1 MRIFLDKEY
10 IIFCDESEQKGNY
23 YSNFFGGL
31 IVGSSQYQLIK
42 QKIERIK
49 CELNIFGEMK
59 WEKVTEL
66 YLERYSKVISILFE
80 EIIKGNIRIRI
91 MFRQNAYVPSGLTA
105 EQIENE
111 YFLLYYQF
119 IKNAFGLKYVSSIT
133 DKSINLRIYLD
144 KLPDTSEKS
153 ERFKSYLLALQ
164 KSKNFRKSII
174 IKKENITE
182 VNSHDHVL
190 LQCLDIILG
199 AIQFRL
205 NNKHKNKISGS
216 KKRGK
221 RTIAKEKLYKFILKE
236 IKKIHKNFNVGIST
250 SLKGDDSQQWYSPY
264 LHWNFVPK
272 KSRFDNFLT
281 KKCNKINPV

>member
-42 QKIERIK
+42 QKIECIK
-49 CELNIFGEMK
+49 CELNIYGEMK

-250 SLKGDDSQQWYSPY
+250 SLKGDYSQQWYSPY

-272 KSRFDNFLT
+272 KSKFDNLLT
-281 KKCNKINPV
+281 KSGIK

>member
-42 QKIERIK
+42 QKIECIK
-49 CELNIFGEMK
+49 CELNIYGEMK

-190 LQCLDIILG
+190 LQCLDIVLG

-250 SLKGDDSQQWYSPY
+250 SLKGDYSQQWYSPY

-272 KSRFDNFLT
+272 KSKFDNLLT
-281 KKCNKINPV
+281 KSGIK